1 MKAQITWLKNVI
13 YKFQLRKAAVYI
25 SVNQYFDYLVM
36 LTILANCAFLA
47 MTEPINEAE
56 WVLSIREKS
65 CGVTDKHSHL
75 LSISLSL
82 CWLSLKA
89 QTSHGADLASLSSR
103 EFVISDNIF
112 WVAFKFPT
120 IGRDYLICK
129 SERNLSS
136 NFRFNY
142 AISSSLSSIWDKARC

>member
-1 MKAQITWLKNVI
+1 MSFINFSCERLQSTFLWTNILTTWWCWRSWPTAPSSRWPSPSTRRSEYTLEQSI
-13 YKFQLRKAAVYI
+13 CRE
-25 SVNQYFDYLVM
+25 VM
-36 LTILANCAFLA
+36 RRHWQTQ
-47 MTEPINEAE
+47 
-56 WVLSIREKS
+56 SIVS
-65 CGVTDKHSHL
+65 L
-75 LSISLSL
+75 SLSL

-89 QTSHGADLASLSSR
+89 QTSHEADLASLSSR

>member
-1 MKAQITWLKNVI
+1 MSLLNFSCGRLQSTFLWINILTTWWCWPSWPTAPSSPWPSPSTRRSEWWLMSTEQSRGVTHICSQPLSARWLLQYLYLNFPELTLPRLWAVENLK
-13 YKFQLRKAAVYI
+13 Y
-25 SVNQYFDYLVM
+25 
-36 LTILANCAFLA
+36 LTIC
-47 MTEPINEAE
+47 
-56 WVLSIREKS
+56 
-65 CGVTDKHSHL
+65 
-75 LSISLSL
+75 
-82 CWLSLKA
+82 
-89 QTSHGADLASLSSR
+89 
-103 EFVISDNIF
+103 IF